1 MTHDSCSASEAKD
14 VAVLSVSS
22 LEIASAEFYKCCWRI
37 ISQMVNF
44 ELLQINRIVM
54 VFSVFREKLINLWIF
69 LYMSLYVDVV
79 MYCQELCL

>member
-22 LEIASAEFYKCCWRI
+22 LEIASAKFYKCCWRI
-37 ISQMVNF
+37 ISQIVNF

-54 VFSVFREKLINLWIF
+54 GFNVFREKKLINLWIF

-79 MYCQELCL
+79 MYCQE